1 MKLRYPFVSLDKNE
15 SYADIP
21 VTPEISVK
29 GRKIQ
34 DSIDLE
40 TEGTRHKVRGI
51 GQLRRA
57 KMHVSYLIDGFNR
70 PQYFYLRSLRAK
82 MHISYLIDD
91 LGIKNEMTPALREL
105 LEASLVLQTTS
116 TKILAGY
123 LKRSPATIRSEFL
136 RILSILGEHGRY
148 LGA

>member
-34 DSIDLE
+34 DSIDLG
-40 TEGTRHKVRGI
+40 TEETRHKVRGI

-57 KMHVSYLIDGFNR
+57 KMH
-70 PQYFYLRSLRAK
+70 
-82 MHISYLIDD
+82 ISCLIDD
-91 LGIKNEMTPALREL
+91 LNIKNEMTPALREL

-136 RILSILGEHGRY
+136 RILSILGERGRY
-148 LGA
+148 LGV

>member
-1 MKLRYPFVSLDKNE
+1 MKLRYPFVSLDKDE

-40 TEGTRHKVRGI
+40 TEGIRHKVRGI

-57 KMHVSYLIDGFNR
+57 KMHV
-70 PQYFYLRSLRAK
+70 
-82 MHISYLIDD
+82 SYLIDD

-136 RILSILGEHGRY
+136 RILSILGERGRY
-148 LGA
+148 LGV

>member
-15 SYADIP
+15 SYIP
-21 VTPEISVK
+21 ITPEISVK
-29 GRKIQ
+29 SRKIQ

-40 TEGTRHKVRGI
+40 TEETRHKVRGI

-57 KMHVSYLIDGFNR
+57 KMH
-70 PQYFYLRSLRAK
+70 
-82 MHISYLIDD
+82 ISCLIDD
-91 LGIKNEMTPALREL
+91 LDIKNEMTPALREL

-136 RILSILGEHGRY
+136 RILSILGERGRY
-148 LGA
+148 LGV

>member
-40 TEGTRHKVRGI
+40 TERTRHKVRGI

-57 KMHVSYLIDGFNR
+57 KMHV
-70 PQYFYLRSLRAK
+70 
-82 MHISYLIDD
+82 SYLIDD

-136 RILSILGEHGRY
+136 RILSILGEHDRY
-148 LGA
+148 LGV

>member
-40 TEGTRHKVRGI
+40 TEGIRHKVRGI

-57 KMHVSYLIDGFNR
+57 KMHV
-70 PQYFYLRSLRAK
+70 
-82 MHISYLIDD
+82 SYLIDD

-148 LGA
+148 LGV

>member
-15 SYADIP
+15 SYIP
-21 VTPEISVK
+21 ITPEISVK
-29 GRKIQ
+29 SRKIQ
-34 DSIDLE
+34 DSIDLG
-40 TEGTRHKVRGI
+40 TEETRHKVRGI

-57 KMHVSYLIDGFNR
+57 KMH
-70 PQYFYLRSLRAK
+70 
-82 MHISYLIDD
+82 ISCLIDD
-91 LGIKNEMTPALREL
+91 LNIKNEMTPALREL

-136 RILSILGEHGRY
+136 RILSILGERGRY
-148 LGA
+148 LGV

>member
-57 KMHVSYLIDGFNR
+57 KMHVSYLID
-70 PQYFYLRSLRAK
+70 
-82 MHISYLIDD
+82 D

-148 LGA
+148 LGV

>member
-15 SYADIP
+15 SYIP

-57 KMHVSYLIDGFNR
+57 KMH
-70 PQYFYLRSLRAK
+70 
-82 MHISYLIDD
+82 ISCLIDD
-91 LGIKNEMTPALREL
+91 LDIKNEMTPALREL

-136 RILSILGEHGRY
+136 RILSILGERGRY
-148 LGA
+148 LGV

>member
-15 SYADIP
+15 SYIP
-21 VTPEISVK
+21 ITPEISVK
-29 GRKIQ
+29 SRKIQ
-34 DSIDLE
+34 DSIDLG
-40 TEGTRHKVRGI
+40 TEETRHKVRGI

-57 KMHVSYLIDGFNR
+57 KMHVSYLID
-70 PQYFYLRSLRAK
+70 
-82 MHISYLIDD
+82 D
-91 LGIKNEMTPALREL
+91 LGIKNEKTPALREL

-136 RILSILGEHGRY
+136 RILSILGERGRY
-148 LGA
+148 LGV

>member
-21 VTPEISVK
+21 VTSEISVK
-29 GRKIQ
+29 SRKIQ
-34 DSIDLE
+34 DSIDLG
-40 TEGTRHKVRGI
+40 TEETRHKVRGI

-57 KMHVSYLIDGFNR
+57 KMH
-70 PQYFYLRSLRAK
+70 
-82 MHISYLIDD
+82 ISCLIDD
-91 LGIKNEMTPALREL
+91 LNIKNEMTPALREL

-136 RILSILGEHGRY
+136 RILSILGERGRY
-148 LGA
+148 LGV

>member
-1 MKLRYPFVSLDKNE
+1 MKLRYPFVSSDKNE

-21 VTPEISVK
+21 VTSEISVK

-40 TEGTRHKVRGI
+40 TKGISHKVRGI

-57 KMHVSYLIDGFNR
+57 KMHV
-70 PQYFYLRSLRAK
+70 
-82 MHISYLIDD
+82 SYLIDD

-148 LGA
+148 LGV

>member
-29 GRKIQ
+29 SRKIQ

-40 TEGTRHKVRGI
+40 TEGIRHKVRGI

-57 KMHVSYLIDGFNR
+57 KMHV
-70 PQYFYLRSLRAK
+70 
-82 MHISYLIDD
+82 SYLIDD

-148 LGA
+148 LGV

>member
-21 VTPEISVK
+21 VIPEISVK

-40 TEGTRHKVRGI
+40 TEGIRHKVRGI

-57 KMHVSYLIDGFNR
+57 KMHV
-70 PQYFYLRSLRAK
+70 
-82 MHISYLIDD
+82 SYLIDD

-136 RILSILGEHGRY
+136 RILSILGEHDRY
-148 LGA
+148 LGV

>member
-34 DSIDLE
+34 DSIDLG
-40 TEGTRHKVRGI
+40 TEETRHKVRGI
-51 GQLRRA
+51 GQLRR
-57 KMHVSYLIDGFNR
+57 V
-70 PQYFYLRSLRAK
+70 K
-82 MHISYLIDD
+82 MHISCLIDD
-91 LGIKNEMTPALREL
+91 LDIKNEMTPALREL

-136 RILSILGEHGRY
+136 RILSILGERGRY
-148 LGA
+148 LGV